1 MFITLKA
8 HFKVS
13 ENELF
18 TVVKDMVV
26 YHNYEGSLLED
37 QFILVLKS
45 MVQPTGLLFTA
56 ASHG

>member
-13 ENELF
+13 ENEFF
-18 TVVKDMVV
+18 TDVKDMVV
-26 YHNYEGSLLED
+26 YHNYEGSLLEN